1 MKINVLR
8 NWLEDIPHQFLAK
21 KNIEILI
28 KAFSKQLGELYR
40 VYEELNL
47 ITDIDTAEGRNLDYV
62 GTILS
67 LSRKDAAELAG
78 FKEEIDHTM
87 SDDLYRKYLRYKRL
101 LNTNDCTY
109 FDMMEGLSL
118 LIGEDEKIYYLED
131 PNLPATVVLRVPFFS
146 KGKASG
152 LVRVPM
158 VKPAGVR
165 LLINGEIRD
174 NIIYV
179 GSVFLSGELVTI
191 HPFIQGDIEIELKS
205 YYASG
210 HAVGYE
216 ITEIA
221 VKE

>member
-1 MKINVLR
+1 M
-8 NWLEDIPHQFLAK
+8 EDIPHQFLAK

-28 KAFSKQLGELYR
+28 NVFSKQLDELYR

-78 FKEEIDHTM
+78 FKEDNEHTM
-87 SDDLYRKYLRYKRL
+87 SDDLYRKYLKYKRL

-109 FDMMEGLSL
+109 YDMMEGLSL
-118 LIGEDEKIYYLED
+118 LVGDGEIYYLEK
-131 PNLPATVVLRVPFFS
+131 PNLPATVILRAPFFS
-146 KGKASG
+146 KGKSSG
-152 LVRVPM
+152 LARVPM

-165 LLINGEIRD
+165 LLIEGEIRD
-174 NIIYV
+174 NIIYI
-179 GSVFLSGELVTI
+179 GSVFLSGELVTVY
-191 HPFIQGDIEIELKS
+191 PFVQSNIEIELKS